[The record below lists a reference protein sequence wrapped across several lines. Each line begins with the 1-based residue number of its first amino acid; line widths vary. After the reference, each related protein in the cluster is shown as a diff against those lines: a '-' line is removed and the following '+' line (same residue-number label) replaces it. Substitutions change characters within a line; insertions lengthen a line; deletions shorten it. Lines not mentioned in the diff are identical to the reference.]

1 MVPLGAGVRVDRQPP
16 ILVAF
21 LLWPTNDVIAMPGV
35 FAGTLFEAL
44 PSLWSGAPSAPC
56 RWTFTAPF
64 MSTTQGVVPLR
75 MRAFAAAI
83 STLISTLIGLAG
95 GPLVVGALADWI
107 GAAVRGRRASL
118 RAALSDADPDAERR
132 DLPGRGAPRGGG
144 SRTIPVA
151 GWLSAR
157 PGAGRRLTGRRG
169 SEPGPESTGGGR
181 TDRLRPG
188 RPAAIRRPGGRA
200 STSSA

>member
-1 MVPLGAGVRVDRQPP
+1 MTLKTSVSTP

-44 PSLWSGAPSAPC
+44 PVALIWSTVGSVVGG
-56 RWTFTAPF
+56 TFTAPF

-95 GPLVVGALADWI
+95 GPLVVGALADGLAPRYGVDALRYALLFPTLIPMLSGVICLI
-107 GAAVRGRRASL
+107 GARR
-118 RAALSDADPDAERR
+118 
-132 DLPGRGAPRGGG
+132 
-144 SRTIPVA
+144 VA
-151 GWLSAR
+151 GDLERSR
-157 PGAGRRLTGRRG
+157 SLDG
-169 SEPGPESTGGGR
+169 
-181 TDRLRPG
+181 
-188 RPAAIRRPGGRA
+188 
-200 STSSA
+200 